1 MSAPKLPVRNTWLL
15 AAALVTASA
24 GLSLMMPW
32 ESSQASEPAAA
43 PAAAPAAVSVS
54 VAKVEASHFT
64 NWAEFSGHLD
74 AINRV
79 EVRPRVSGMLLSR
92 HFTEG
97 ALVNKGDLLLTLDPA
112 PFAAEVARAKADVA
126 AAKARQAQAHNDYD
140 RAQGLW
146 KTKVIAKND
155 LDQRQN
161 AALEAD
167 AELEAAKAQLQTAE
181 LNLSYTQVKAPI
193 AGRIGKL
200 TVTEGNLVA
209 SGPSAQALT
218 SIVSVDPIYA
228 SFDADEQTVMRALSG
243 ISAADR
249 ATSQYGAVAVELGT
263 AATDNTPILGKL
275 QWVDNQIDPGS
286 GTIRLR
292 AQFSN
297 AGATLIP
304 GQFVRLRLGQA
315 QRTDGLLITERA
327 LGTDQDK
334 KYVLVVGTD
343 NKVQYREV
351 QLGDAVGDLRLVK
364 SGLKAGESIV
374 VSGLQRVRP
383 GMTVAPQTVP
393 MEPKA

>member
-161 AALEAD
+161 AALESD

-209 SGPSAQALT
+209 AGPSAQALT

>member
-1 MSAPKLPVRNTWLL
+1 MSAPKLPVRNTWLV

-43 PAAAPAAVSVS
+43 PAAVKVS

-126 AAKARQAQAHNDYD
+126 AAKARQSQAHNDYD
-140 RAQGLW
+140 RALGLW

-249 ATSQYGAVAVELGT
+249 ATSQYGAVVVELGT
-263 AATDNTPILGKL
+263 AATDDTPIQGKL

-315 QRTDGLLITERA
+315 QRTDGLLISERA

>member
-32 ESSQASEPAAA
+32 ESSQASE

-209 SGPSAQALT
+209 AGPSAQALT

>member
-32 ESSQASEPAAA
+32 ESSQASE

-161 AALEAD
+161 AALESD

-209 SGPSAQALT
+209 AGPSAQPLT

>member
-32 ESSQASEPAAA
+32 ESSQASE

-209 SGPSAQALT
+209 AGPSAQPLT